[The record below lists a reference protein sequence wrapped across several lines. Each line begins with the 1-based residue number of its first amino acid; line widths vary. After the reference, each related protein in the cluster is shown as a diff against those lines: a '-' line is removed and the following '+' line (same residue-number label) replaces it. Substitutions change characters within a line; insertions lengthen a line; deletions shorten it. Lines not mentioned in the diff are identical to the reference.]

1 MGQQWF
7 PAHSSCAKNKNSN
20 VKVLMESIGLDLL
33 GLVAVAVLVLANGF
47 FVAAEFS
54 LVSVRSTRI
63 AELVAQGYPGAHWVE
78 KALEN
83 PDRVIAATQLGIT
96 LASLGL
102 GWVGEPA
109 LSHLLAPLFGF
120 LPGEIS
126 SELSHTISAGV
137 AFALIT
143 FLHVVVGELAPKS
156 IALQNPEKTSLIV
169 ARPTI
174 WTELVFKP
182 AILAL
187 NVTGNFLLKL
197 VGVNP
202 ASGHELV
209 HSVEELK
216 MLVTA
221 STEVGVMESEEGEM
235 LHAVFDFGELLVRQ
249 VMIPRTEI
257 SAFEADM
264 ELREAIDIAVNSTFT
279 KFPVFDDDL
288 DNIVGVVHIKDLLR
302 ADQEP
307 DSQNCRVRSLMREAL
322 FVPETIPVKSVL
334 REFRNRRQHIAIVM
348 DEFSGTAGLVTLED
362 LMEEIVGEV
371 SDPFDLG
378 IPEINPLAGGVVML
392 DGLALIDDVNEALGT
407 QFSAPH
413 YDTIAGFFLGVFGR
427 IPKVGDEIE
436 TNGVRLRVEK
446 MDAMRIAS
454 LKLTHP
460 GSSKEDP
467 IPTEEEV

>member
-1 MGQQWF
+1 
-7 PAHSSCAKNKNSN
+7 
-20 VKVLMESIGLDLL
+20 METIGLDLL

-47 FVAAEFS
+47 FVAAEFA

-63 AELVAQGYPGAHWVE
+63 TELVSQGNPAANWAQ

-109 LSHLLAPLFGF
+109 LSHLLAPIVHL
-120 LPGEIS
+120 LPIEIN
-126 SELSHTISAGV
+126 SELSHTISAGI
-137 AFALIT
+137 AFAFIT

-174 WTELVFKP
+174 WTEWIFKP
-182 AILAL
+182 AIWLL
-187 NVTGNFLLKL
+187 NGTGNFLLKL
-197 VGVNP
+197 VGVEP

-221 STEVGVMESEEGEM
+221 SAEVGVVETEEGEM

-264 ELREAIDIAVNSTFT
+264 QLREAIDIAINSSFT
-279 KFPVFDDDL
+279 KFPVYDDDL
-288 DNIVGVVHIKDLLR
+288 DNIIGVVHIKDLLR
-302 ADQEP
+302 AEQDPETQ
-307 DSQNCRVRSLMREAL
+307 DCLVRSLIREAL
-322 FVPETIPVKSVL
+322 FVPETVPVKAVL
-334 REFRNRRQHIAIVM
+334 REFRDFRQHIAIVM

-371 SDPFDLG
+371 SDPFDAG
-378 IPEINPLAGGVVML
+378 IPEIHPLEGGTVLL

-407 QFSAPH
+407 QFEAPH
-413 YDTIAGFFLGVFGR
+413 YDTIAGYFLGIFGR
-427 IPKVGDEIE
+427 IPQVGDEVE
-436 TNGVRLRVEK
+436 TDGIRLRVEK
-446 MDAMRIAS
+446 MDAMRIET
-454 LKLTHP
+454 LKLERRKTRLAKP
-460 GSSKEDP
+460 ASP
-467 IPTEEEV
+467 AEEV